1 MRSENVGVE
10 LWINKEGVGRVTG
23 WSDRTIRWKVQLGAL
38 RLRTTSSRQKRGSGQ
53 REYALSSLPVEA
65 QLRFLKQP
73 LLSGPDC
80 TALALRSNPNQ
91 SNLFASLP
99 EIGEPERLNFSARQN
114 AQALKRLEV
123 IAPLL
128 EFSSRSQRSRP
139 TFRTIGGVAVRSMN
153 SLAGFLADQHHLNP
167 RTLWNWYGQYRKLG
181 YAGLVDRVRSDKG
194 KSRFLRAHPA
204 VRAYLENK
212 YLGERLSIRLVY
224 RALLRDLRNLEPG
237 CTRPPSYSA
246 VRSYLQQLPKPLLI
260 LSREGERQFQERCEP
275 YLLTDFESLV
285 PNQIWVSDHGQHDV
299 WVRNDL
305 FSGVSTN
312 AAVRPWL
319 TAMIDMR
326 SRKIVGT
333 AWSASP
339 SSHTI
344 SSALRVGIADFGIP
358 QILYVD
364 NGKDYEK
371 IGRIDFSPECSG
383 VLVRLGIEGQYCL
396 PRHPQSKL
404 IESWFG
410 TVRKRF
416 DCLWPSYCGA
426 SPKDR
431 PEQCIAALKEHQGFL
446 KGKRKNSPLPLASE
460 FVATARQWIEEYNSQ
475 HPHGGRG
482 MRGRTPDEVFNEL
495 LLPGQRRLIEIPEV
509 LYALFW
515 DRQRRKVSEGGC
527 VQLYGERYEPADGE
541 SLAKLF
547 LEIER
552 DVLVACDPAN
562 LGEAIAL
569 DLDGRFLGRLR
580 AQKLIT
586 RGPVSHEDIRASMRI
601 RRTARKA
608 IADYVT
614 GLSGIRARAGD
625 RSEISQLQDRAE
637 MPREKQPSPPPTLIR
652 PQDLQTAVRPEFI
665 DDIVRELTEGE

>member
-1 MRSENVGVE
+1 MTNNNWLCLQEVTH
-10 LWINKEGVGRVTG
+10 LTG
-23 WSDRTIRWKVQLGAL
+23 WHPQYIR
-38 RLRTTSSRQKRGSGQ
+38 RLAREGRLENRPSERGRNNGRAE
-53 REYALSSLPVEA
+53 REYALSSLPVEV
-65 QLRFLKQP
+65 QLKFFKQP
-73 LLSGPDC
+73 LLSGPVC
-80 TALALRSNPNQ
+80 EVLAARSNANQ
-91 SNLFASLP
+91 PSLFASLP
-99 EIGEPERLNFSARQN
+99 EITEPERINFSPEQN
-114 AQALKRLEV
+114 AQALKRLEA

-128 EFSSRSQRSRP
+128 EFSSRSKRSRP
-139 TFRTIGGVAVRSMN
+139 TFRTIGGMAVRSMN
-153 SLAGFLADQHHLNP
+153 SLASYLADQHGVST
-167 RTLWNWYGQYRKLG
+167 RTLWNWYAQYRKLG
-181 YAGLVDRVRSDKG
+181 YAGLIDRVRSDKG
-194 KSRFLRAHPA
+194 QSRFFKGHPA
-204 VRAYLENK
+204 VRAYVENK

-224 RALLRDLRNLEPG
+224 EALRRDWRTMKPECP
-237 CTRPPSYSA
+237 RPPSYSA
-246 VRSYLQQLPKPLLI
+246 IRSYLQQLPKPLLV
-260 LSREGERQFQERCEP
+260 LSREGKRQFQERCEP
-275 YLLTDFESLV
+275 YLITDFESLL

-305 FSGVSTN
+305 FSGVSAN
-312 AAVRPWL
+312 AAVRPWM
-319 TAMIDMR
+319 TAVLDMR

-333 AWSASP
+333 AWSATP

-344 SSALRVGIADFGIP
+344 SSALRVGIAEFGIP

-364 NGKDYEK
+364 NGKDFEK
-371 IGRIDFSPECSG
+371 IGCVDFSPECSG
-383 VLVRLGIEGQYCL
+383 LLVRLGIQAQYCL
-396 PRHPQSKL
+396 PGHPQSKL

-416 DCLWPSYCGA
+416 DCLWPSYCG
-426 SPKDR
+426 SGPKER
-431 PEQCIAALKEHQGFL
+431 PEECTAALKEHQAFL
-446 KGKRKNSPLPLASE
+446 KGKRRGSPLPLASE

-475 HPHGGRG
+475 HPHTGRG
-482 MRGRTPDEVFNEL
+482 MKGRTPDEVYNEL
-495 LLPGQRRLIEIPEV
+495 LLPGQRRLIESPEV

-547 LEIER
+547 LELER
-552 DVLVACDPAN
+552 DVVVACDPAN

-569 DLDGRFLGRLR
+569 DLDGRVLGRLR

-625 RSEISQLQDRAE
+625 RTEISQLQDRAE
-637 MPREKQPSPPPTLIR
+637 MPREPALPSSALIR
-652 PQDLQTAVRPEFI
+652 KQDLQTAANPSFI
-665 DDIVRELTEGE
+665 DDIVRELQEGE

>member
-1 MRSENVGVE
+1 MMEQH
-10 LWINKEGVGRVTG
+10 WITIRVVSDLTG
-23 WSDRTIRWKVQLGAL
+23 WHPQYVRRLAREGQLQH
-38 RLRTTSSRQKRGSGQ
+38 RPSKSVRGNGRAQ

-65 QLRFLKQP
+65 QLKFLKQP

-80 TALALRSNPNQ
+80 TALALRSDSNQ
-91 SNLFASLP
+91 SKLFASLP
-99 EIGEPERLNFSARQN
+99 EVTEPERLNFSARQN
-114 AQALKRLEV
+114 AQALKRLEA
-123 IAPLL
+123 IAPLV
-128 EFSSRSQRSRP
+128 EFSRRSWGSRP

-153 SLAGFLADQHHLNP
+153 SLAGFLADQHRVSA
-167 RTLWNWYGQYRKLG
+167 RTLWNWYAQYRKLG

-224 RALLRDLRNLEPG
+224 QALLRDLRNLGPG

-305 FSGVSTN
+305 FPGVSTN

-319 TAMIDMR
+319 TAIIDMR

-333 AWSASP
+333 AWSATP

-344 SSALRVGIADFGIP
+344 SSALRVGIESFGIP

-371 IGRIDFSPECSG
+371 VGRIDFSPECSG
-383 VLVRLGIEGQYCL
+383 VLVRLGIQPQYCL

-426 SPKDR
+426 GPKER
-431 PEQCIAALKEHQGFL
+431 PEPCIAALKEHQAFL

-460 FVATARQWIEEYNSQ
+460 FVATARQWIAEYNSQ

-495 LLPGQRRLIEIPEV
+495 LLPGQKRLIETPDV

-614 GLSGIRARAGD
+614 GLSVIRARAGD
-625 RSEISQLQDRAE
+625 RSEISHLQNGDRAE
-637 MPREKQPSPPPTLIR
+637 MPRKKQSPPPPTLIR
-652 PQDLQTAVRPEFI
+652 PQDLHTAARPDFI